1 MTESRIPRDDDRKIF
16 GWTDYTAPDFRLL
29 PNGEIHFYDHPDL
42 LDLKPG
48 DMIHYSTRLS
58 VTVFEIKAVSPADLR
73 DYDPG
78 LQRVVAIRVAEH
90 FRTRGEVRS
99 TDATD
104 PLPED

>member
-1 MTESRIPRDDDRKIF
+1 MTESRIPLDEDRKVY

-29 PNGEIHFYDHPDL
+29 PNGEIHFFDHPDL

-58 VTVFEIKAVSPADLR
+58 VTIFEIKAVSPTESR
-73 DYDPG
+73 DYPPG

-90 FRTRGEVRS
+90 FRTGKDVRS
-99 TDATD
+99 TDAGDLNT
-104 PLPED
+104 EE